1 MHLQVETV
9 KFHNVLKCLIYTIFH
24 IINNQYYFIIHTI
37 HNSGMALTVSCEWK
51 ERKFSCPYCI
61 YESKDSSNMRRHIR
75 GLHSEDRYKCQICL
89 AEFKWLSSLKKHLQK
104 HSQNYHS
111 EMTQNDDDNNLSEKE
126 DNVTENQMNQIETV
140 SEENKYIESILNKV
154 KTDFERKRELGKMA
168 MEMIDKYELN
178 VHEIPQEIKN
188 AIKFNLMMEG
198 K

>member
-1 MHLQVETV
+1 MDLNC
-9 KFHNVLKCLIYTIFH
+9 K
-24 IINNQYYFIIHTI
+24 
-37 HNSGMALTVSCEWK
+37 VSCEWK
-51 ERKFSCPYCI
+51 ERKNERAFSCPYCI

-75 GLHSEDRYKCQICL
+75 GLHSKDRYKCQICL

-111 EMTQNDDDNNLSEKE
+111 EITQNDNNLSEKE
-126 DNVTENQMNQIETV
+126 DNVTENLMNQIETV

-178 VHEIPQEIKN
+178 VHGIPQEIKN

>member
-1 MHLQVETV
+1 
-9 KFHNVLKCLIYTIFH
+9 
-24 IINNQYYFIIHTI
+24 
-37 HNSGMALTVSCEWK
+37 MALNCKVSCEWK

-111 EMTQNDDDNNLSEKE
+111 QTIIETQTDNNLSEKE

-140 SEENKYIESILNKV
+140 SEENKYIESILNRV
-154 KTDFERKRELGKMA
+154 KTDFERRRELGKIA

-178 VHEIPQEIKN
+178 VHGMPQEIKN
-188 AIKFNLMMEG
+188 AIKFNLKMEG
-198 K
+198 LC